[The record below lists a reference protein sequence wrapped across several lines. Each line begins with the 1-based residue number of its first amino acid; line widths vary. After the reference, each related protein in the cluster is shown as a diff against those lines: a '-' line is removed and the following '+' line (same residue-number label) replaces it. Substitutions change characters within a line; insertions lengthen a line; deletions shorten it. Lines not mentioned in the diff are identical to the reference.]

1 MISRSKLALRAA
13 LSAGLSL
20 FAATPAQANA
30 ATAVSIP
37 GRMYSVGCM
46 SASSC
51 VTAGFSSGQGP
62 PTEIDIV
69 HGRTVVR
76 TVRPKGT
83 SSGNLTDV
91 TCPSRAECIVVAP
104 GAPGRTDI
112 VTVSS
117 AAAVTI
123 RTVTA
128 AAGTT
133 YDSISCLSAR
143 SCELSGWS
151 TDNSP
156 IVVASWNGRRIT
168 ATHFISIPNGASMG
182 NYVPSVSCSSAW
194 CEVTDSLLPPDAQN
208 NDQEPFLT
216 VLHDGMPVSAH
227 FLPGYRYVGVSC
239 STATTCWA
247 LLDSDTPSG
256 YAATSFLAP
265 VMGGA
270 FGMLHPIPSAS
281 SEFTCVGNRCLVA
294 TGTTIATYASGR
306 VAGSTMVPGVQSLL
320 GLTAIPGLGYAAV
333 GPRYRRPGSFLV
345 RG

>member
-51 VTAGFSSGQGP
+51 VTAGFSSGQGL

-133 YDSISCLSAR
+133 YDSISCLTAR

-168 ATHFISIPNGASMG
+168 ATPTGPREVVSERRSLHKRSCRVGTNGASPPPRIG
-182 NYVPSVSCSSAW
+182 VAHIGKRVPARTGRETCSSPRV
-194 CEVTDSLLPPDAQN
+194 CSECLLPRCKHSRTKWAAFAQ
-208 NDQEPFLT
+208 
-216 VLHDGMPVSAH
+216 PVT
-227 FLPGYRYVGVSC
+227 R
-239 STATTCWA
+239 
-247 LLDSDTPSG
+247 
-256 YAATSFLAP
+256 
-265 VMGGA
+265 
-270 FGMLHPIPSAS
+270 
-281 SEFTCVGNRCLVA
+281 
-294 TGTTIATYASGR
+294 
-306 VAGSTMVPGVQSLL
+306 
-320 GLTAIPGLGYAAV
+320 
-333 GPRYRRPGSFLV
+333 
-345 RG
+345 